1 MAKKSKIKTPVVE
14 IPQEPR
20 VYEARCMSEGGARVM
35 MNYIQDKQGHT
46 IVGLET
52 PPEGDVWYTIKYMKA
67 GELAA
72 AS

>member
-1 MAKKSKIKTPVVE
+1 MAKKNKTKTPAVE

-35 MNYIQDKQGHT
+35 MNYLQDKQGHT

-52 PPEGDVWYTIKYMKA
+52 PPEGDVWYTIKYMRA
-67 GELAA
+67 EELAA

>member
-1 MAKKSKIKTPVVE
+1 MAKKSKIKTPAVE

-35 MNYIQDKQGHT
+35 MNYLQDKQGHT

-52 PPEGDVWYTIKYMKA
+52 PLEGDVWYTIKYMRA
-67 GELAA
+67 DELAA

>member
-1 MAKKSKIKTPVVE
+1 MAKKSKTKTPAVA

-35 MNYIQDKQGHT
+35 MNYLQDKQGHT

-52 PPEGDVWYTIKYMKA
+52 PLEGDVWYTIKYMRA
-67 GELAA
+67 DELAA

>member
-1 MAKKSKIKTPVVE
+1 MAKKSKIKTPAVE

-35 MNYIQDKQGHT
+35 MNYLQDKQGHT

-52 PPEGDVWYTIKYMKA
+52 PLEGDVWYTIKYMRA
-67 GELAA
+67 DELAA
-72 AS
+72 S